1 MASRNV
7 KNFIAGFANATL
19 DSIQKREAYE
29 RDLQKARMLEELRTS
44 QAKELADYQEL
55 LDRKKVSKDL
65 TEADYTTGKR
75 TLRNAYGEKVG
86 ELEITPGEILEYEQD
101 KTKQELELENIRST
115 IESRARDDARQDR
128 STNAYISSL
137 GRSGDGKKGLD
148 AIGDDD
154 VPVMETANELMYRYK
169 SEASEA
175 VKSGNIS
182 ESAIRMA
189 AIEIV
194 RNSKDGDAAQR
205 SFLQWLNDYR
215 TGRKHTAQRQRS
227 LDAGIDPTGYTP
239 PK

>member
-128 STNAYISSL
+128 STNAYIGSL
-137 GRSGDGKKGLD
+137 DRQGKKD
-148 AIGDDD
+148 EED
-154 VPVMETANELMYRYK
+154 VTDMDRANELLYRYK

-175 VKSGNIS
+175 AKSGNIS

-189 AIEIV
+189 AIEII

-227 LDAGIDPTGYTP
+227 LDAGIDPVGYTP
-239 PK
+239 PKR

>member
-128 STNAYISSL
+128 STNAYIGSL
-137 GRSGDGKKGLD
+137 DRQGKKGG
-148 AIGDDD
+148 IDDED
-154 VPVMETANELMYRYK
+154 VTDMDRANELLYRYK

-175 VKSGNIS
+175 AKSGNIS

-189 AIEIV
+189 AIEII

-227 LDAGIDPTGYTP
+227 LDAGVDPVGYTP
-239 PK
+239 PKR

>member
-65 TEADYTTGKR
+65 TEADYTSGKR
-75 TLRNAYGEKVG
+75 TLRNAYGEKLG

-128 STNAYISSL
+128 STNAYIGSL
-137 GRSGDGKKGLD
+137 DRQGKKD
-148 AIGDDD
+148 EED
-154 VPVMETANELMYRYK
+154 VTDMDRANELLYRYK

-175 VKSGNIS
+175 AKSGNIS

-189 AIEIV
+189 AIEII

-227 LDAGIDPTGYTP
+227 LDAGIDPVGYTP
-239 PK
+239 PKR

>member
-55 LDRKKVSKDL
+55 LDRKKVDKNL
-65 TEADYTTGKR
+65 TEADYTSGKR
-75 TLRNAYGEKVG
+75 TLRNSYGEKVG
-86 ELEITPGEILEYEQD
+86 ELEITPGEILEHQQD

-128 STNAYISSL
+128 STNAYIGSL
-137 GRSGDGKKGLD
+137 DRQGRSGGGSGTGADGEVNDLD
-148 AIGDDD
+148 R
-154 VPVMETANELMYRYK
+154 ANELLYRYK
-169 SEASEA
+169 EESNETA
-175 VKSGNIS
+175 KSGNIS

-189 AIEIV
+189 AIAII
-194 RNSKDGDAAQR
+194 RNSRTGEEAQQK
-205 SFLQWLNDYR
+205 FLEFLNNYR
-215 TGRKHTAQRQRS
+215 TGRKKTAQAQRS
-227 LDAGIDPTGYTP
+227 LDEQE
-239 PK
+239 